1 LKTFLIVGLGN
12 PGRDYSQTRHNVGF
26 LVVERL
32 ARIAGIEIGR
42 RRSQALYV
50 AGALDDHQIILAQ
63 PQTYMNESGQS
74 VRGLLDWFKLD
85 RSRVI
90 VVYDERDLPVGRV
103 RIRPSGSAA
112 GHRGVQS
119 VIRHLGTDHFARV
132 RIGIGRPPGD
142 AVDHVLSRFSPDE
155 MPIIDEAID
164 RAVAAIRSIMDEG
177 IDAAMNRFNAL

>member
-1 LKTFLIVGLGN
+1 MTYLIVGLGN

-32 ARIAGIEIGR
+32 AHRARVDLGR
-42 RRSQALYV
+42 RRSQALYG

-85 RSRVI
+85 RNRVI

-103 RIRPSGSAA
+103 RFRPGGSAA

-119 VIRHLGTDHFARV
+119 VIRHLGTDQFARV

-142 AVDHVLSRFSPDE
+142 AADHVLSRFTRDE
-155 MPIIDEAID
+155 IPIIDEAID
-164 RAVAAIRSIMDEG
+164 RAVVGIRSILDEG